1 MSNDRIVLIKQM
13 LDKNPE
19 DSFLRYAVALEFKKN
34 GDVEKSINYLEEL
47 IKKDPNYLASYYQL
61 GKIFEEEGQ
70 AHKAIVFYRQG
81 KLIAA
86 KVNDRKT
93 LGELDEA
100 LMILDADEEF

>member
-1 MSNDRIVLIKQM
+1 MQTERIALINQM
-13 LDKNPE
+13 LDKNPD
-19 DSFLRYAVALEFKKN
+19 DSFLRYAAALEFKKN
-34 GDVEKSINYLEEL
+34 GETEKAIEYLDQL

-61 GKIFEEEGQ
+61 GKIYEEQGM
-70 AHKAIVFYRQG
+70 AHKAIAYYRQG

>member
-1 MSNDRIVLIKQM
+1 MQNERIVLIKQM
-13 LDKNPE
+13 LDKNPD
-19 DSFLRYAVALEFKKN
+19 DSFLRYAAALEFKKN
-34 GDVEKSINYLEEL
+34 GDTEKAITYLEDL
-47 IKKDPNYLASYYQL
+47 IKHDPQYLASYYQL
-61 GKIFEEEGQ
+61 GKIYEEQSQ
-70 AHKAIVFYRQG
+70 AHKAITFYRQG

>member
-1 MSNDRIVLIKQM
+1 MANDRIFLIKQM

-19 DSFLRYAVALEFKKN
+19 DSFLRSAVALEFKKN
-34 GDVEKSINYLEEL
+34 GDVEKSIDYLEEL
-47 IKKDPNYLASYYQL
+47 IKRDPQYLASYYQL
-61 GKIFEEEGQ
+61 GKIFEEQGQ
-70 AHKAIVFYRQG
+70 AHKAITFYRQG

>member
-1 MSNDRIVLIKQM
+1 MANDRIVLIKQM

-34 GDVEKSINYLEEL
+34 GDVEKSIDYLEDL
-47 IKKDPNYLASYYQL
+47 IKRDPQYLASYYQL
-61 GKIFEEEGQ
+61 GKIFEEQGK
-70 AHKAIVFYRQG
+70 AHKAITFYRQG